1 MPPFTSAVGTT
12 GTERPA
18 GPETARSMRAMAL
31 LRTTR
36 GVLRAPGI
44 SAGRDVVL
52 GRHVQLEVGPGAQ
65 LVVGDGC
72 RIGERTRIVVQQGRV
87 ELGAGARLGERCTI
101 VAHAGVTIGAGAW
114 LEDGAVLVDF
124 DHVVDDVELPIRAQP
139 LVATPVVIGERA
151 RIGLGSSV
159 LRGVTVGAGAIV
171 GPHAVVT
178 RDVAPGAH
186 VGGVP
191 ARPLADPA

>member
-1 MPPFTSAVGTT
+1 
-12 GTERPA
+12 
-18 GPETARSMRAMAL
+18 MAL
-31 LRTTR
+31 LRTPR
-36 GVLRAPGI
+36 IVLRTPGV
-44 SAGRDVVL
+44 SAGRDVAV
-52 GRHVQLEVGPGAQ
+52 GRHVRLNVGAGAQ
-65 LVVGDGC
+65 LVIGDGC
-72 RIGERTRIVVQQGRV
+72 RIGERTRIVVAQGRV

-114 LEDGAVLVDF
+114 LQDGAVLVDF

-139 LVATPVVIGERA
+139 LVATPIVIGDHA
-151 RIGLGSSV
+151 RIGLGSGV

-178 RDVAPGAH
+178 RDVAAGAR

-191 ARPLADPA
+191 ARPLAELDD

>member
-1 MPPFTSAVGTT
+1 
-12 GTERPA
+12 
-18 GPETARSMRAMAL
+18 MAL
-31 LRTTR
+31 LRTARTLLR
-36 GVLRAPGI
+36 QPGVRP
-44 SAGRDVVL
+44 GRDITI
-52 GRHVQLEVGPGAQ
+52 GRHVRLDVGSGAQ
-65 LVVGDGC
+65 LVIGDGC
-72 RIGERTRIVVQQGRV
+72 RIGERTRIVVRQGRV

-124 DHVVDDVELPIRAQP
+124 DHVIDDVELPIRAQP
-139 LVATPVVIGERA
+139 LVATPIFVGDRA

-159 LRGVTVGAGAIV
+159 LRGVRVGTGAVV

-178 RDVAPGAH
+178 HAVAPGAH

-191 ARPLADPA
+191 ARPLAELDD

>member
-1 MPPFTSAVGTT
+1 
-12 GTERPA
+12 
-18 GPETARSMRAMAL
+18 MAL

-36 GVLRAPGI
+36 GVLRHPGI
-44 SAGRDVVL
+44 HAGRAVALGRDVRLEL
-52 GRHVQLEVGPGAQ
+52 GAGAQ
-65 LVVGDGC
+65 LVLGDGC

-87 ELGAGARLGERCTI
+87 ELGARARLGERCTV
-101 VAHAGVTIGAGAW
+101 VAHAGVTIGADAW

-151 RIGLGSSV
+151 RIGLGSGV

-178 RDVAPGAH
+178 RDVAPGAT

-191 ARPLADPA
+191 ARPLTELDG